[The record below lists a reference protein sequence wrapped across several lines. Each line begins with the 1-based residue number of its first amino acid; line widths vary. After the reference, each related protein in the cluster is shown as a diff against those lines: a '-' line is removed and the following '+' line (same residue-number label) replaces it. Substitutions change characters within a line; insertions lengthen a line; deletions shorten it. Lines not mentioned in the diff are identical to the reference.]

1 MKFEIELKDFKAK
14 KKKQRYILDRF
25 LAEAKRLY
33 GQNRLKS
40 FLQEVEKYNNYVASL
55 QGTRKGEVE
64 IPYLKSQGTDRLN
77 NGGQKYMKMYRE
89 LFKVRNDHRPKNVD
103 LGKWIGVEIECF
115 IPYEEYDDDTNTGF
129 SNESNFREYVI
140 EQIQNRKIKY
150 VSVKYDGSISGS
162 GDNCTEVEFTILTKI
177 DDLSNLEKLCQ
188 LLRDLGAEVNASCGL
203 HIHLDQ
209 RDAMR
214 SERKVELRRRLSR
227 LNQALPLL
235 TSIVPP
241 SRRSS
246 TYCST
251 NRSKLRNGTR
261 YMAINTEAVHR
272 FGTFEIRLHSG
283 TTDFTKI
290 SNWIKLCY
298 AISRCEKIKNS
309 EKHVIRTMEQLK
321 EKYLT
326 DMPQDMFDYFKG
338 RIDKF
343 VVQAGPVNNAPINT
357 VTGQAAQSIS
367 QANEL
372 EDYALENG
380 EEITDEDET
389 FDDDFELVPF

>member
-1 MKFEIELKDFKAK
+1 MKFEIELKEVKTK
-14 KKKQRYILDRF
+14 KNKQKYILEKF
-25 LAEAKRLY
+25 LKDAKMLY
-33 GQNRLKS
+33 GQNRLKG

-55 QGTRKGEVE
+55 QGTRKEGLD
-64 IPYLKSQGTDRLN
+64 IPYLKTGGNDRLQ

-103 LGKWIGVEIECF
+103 MGKWIGVEIECF
-115 IPYEEYDDDTNTGF
+115 IPYEEYDEDEDTGF
-129 SNESNFREYVI
+129 VGENQFREHVI
-140 EQIQNRKIKY
+140 ELIQERKIKY
-150 VSVKYDGSISGS
+150 VSVKHDGSISGS
-162 GDNCTEVEFTILTKI
+162 GDNCAEIEFTILTKI

-188 LLRDLGAEVNASCGL
+188 LLRDLKAEVNASCGL

-251 NRSKLRNGTR
+251 NRSKMRNGTR

-290 SNWIKLCY
+290 SNWIKLCF
-298 AISRCEKIKNS
+298 AISRCEGIKNS
-309 EKHVIRTMEQLK
+309 EKHIIRTMEQLK
-321 EKYLT
+321 AKYLR
-326 DMPQDMFDYFKG
+326 DMPQDMFDYFKS

-343 VVQAGPVNNAPINT
+343 TAQSGPVNNPPRDTLTGLVATAIN
-357 VTGQAAQSIS
+357 QAS
-367 QANEL
+367 EL
-372 EDYALENG
+372 EDYALDNG
-380 EEITDEDET
+380 EEITEEDET
-389 FDDDFELVPF
+389 FDDGFELAPF